1 MEFKDY
7 YKILGVERGAT
18 EQELK
23 RAYRKLARKFHPDVS
38 KEPEAEKRMKEVNEA
53 YEVLGDPE
61 KRAAYDQ
68 LGSRYRPGQEFR
80 PPPDWDAGFE
90 FSGGSAEADATG
102 FSEFFSSLFG
112 DASRRRG
119 NSGFRARGQDHHAKV
134 LIDIEDAF
142 QGATR
147 GITLHAPQV
156 DGQGRATTRERT
168 LKVQI
173 PKGVREGQHIRLSG
187 QGAPGA
193 GGGPLG
199 DLYLEVRFNAH
210 PHYRADGRDV
220 YMDLPLAP
228 WEAALGATVTAPTP
242 GGAVEVKVPAGVQSG
257 RRLRLAGRGIPGNPP
272 GDLYL
277 VLQVVL
283 PPADTEQ
290 AKTLY
295 RNMARD
301 LAFNPRSAI
310 GG

>member
-7 YKILGVERGAT
+7 YKILGVERGVT
-18 EQELK
+18 GPELK

-38 KEPEAEKRMKEVNEA
+38 KEPDAEKRMKEVNEA

-68 LGSRYRPGQEFR
+68 LGSRYQAGQDFR

-90 FSGGSAEADATG
+90 FSRG
-102 FSEFFSSLFG
+102 FSGSEGADFSDFFASLFG
-112 DASRRRG
+112 GAARRRG
-119 NSGFRARGQDHHAKV
+119 AGGFRSRGEDHHAKV

-147 GITLHAPQV
+147 AITLRAPQV
-156 DGQGRATTRERT
+156 DGQGRVTTQERT

-173 PKGVREGQHIRLSG
+173 PKGVREGQHIRLAG
-187 QGAPGA
+187 QGAPGI
-193 GGGPLG
+193 GGGPGG
-199 DLYLEVRFNAH
+199 DLFLEVHFNPH
-210 PHYRADGRDV
+210 PLYRADGRDL

-257 RRLRLAGRGIPGNPP
+257 RKLRLAGRGIPGKPP

-283 PPADTEQ
+283 PPADSEK